1 MLSTLKKMEKSS
13 VIEFASGHGLRW
25 EEEEEDNSRWG
36 GQSRYFWRVDIGLEP
51 EWEEGVGSVWGNC
64 GNSTGDR
71 GHSN

>member
-36 GQSRYFWRVDIGLEP
+36 GQS
-51 EWEEGVGSVWGNC
+51 
-64 GNSTGDR
+64 
-71 GHSN
+71 